1 MGAIWTSPQLTQT
14 GLETK
19 NGMHP
24 PNFPGARLSSFG
36 TPHPPPPAL
45 LQGTRRSRNPGGPVL
60 DTRQSPLQLKG
71 GYGEGGLSGSRVRA
85 GRAGV
90 RPWPEMDGEAGRR
103 HRPQNAQGPACT
115 YCGAEGAG
123 KGFPVCGGGGERR
136 QPLCTSKGHMVRSF
150 HHHRFFCHIPI
161 QPWLRLHR
169 PDADRH
175 RRVLL
180 LPPHRL
186 PTHCQATVL
195 IGFTDPLTSRFWQ
208 WSPRAH
214 HIIEPDAVGGRRW
227 ETGGNGGKRGGG
239 MVGQEQHRGPR
250 RNGGE
255 EGVLLPR

>member
-1 MGAIWTSPQLTQT
+1 MRTCRWNPSDTQNPQSKLPSWLSTLDRGCWSLHGRGQSGVRREGWPPSPLPHKVARQRRQSGTAGAPWRVPVGAIWTSPQLTQT

-123 KGFPVCGGGGERR
+123 KGFPVCGGGG
-136 QPLCTSKGHMVRSF
+136 
-150 HHHRFFCHIPI
+150 
-161 QPWLRLHR
+161 
-169 PDADRH
+169 
-175 RRVLL
+175 
-180 LPPHRL
+180 
-186 PTHCQATVL
+186 
-195 IGFTDPLTSRFWQ
+195 
-208 WSPRAH
+208 
-214 HIIEPDAVGGRRW
+214 
-227 ETGGNGGKRGGG
+227 
-239 MVGQEQHRGPR
+239 
-250 RNGGE
+250 
-255 EGVLLPR
+255 